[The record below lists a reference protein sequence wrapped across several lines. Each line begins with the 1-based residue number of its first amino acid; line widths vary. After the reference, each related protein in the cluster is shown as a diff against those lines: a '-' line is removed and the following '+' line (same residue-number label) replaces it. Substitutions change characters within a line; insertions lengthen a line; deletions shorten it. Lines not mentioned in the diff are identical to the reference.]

1 MEYIGNTDLLK
12 HPKTAFLCSQKCPA
26 EIVLRSYDW
35 AKQQRDEGNC
45 IVCGNHSIIEKDVFE
60 ILLKGIQ
67 PLILILARGMK
78 RRLQPELEEAIL
90 ANRLLVISPFNREV
104 KRVTRET
111 AAIRNLKIIEISN
124 LIAVGY
130 KTQNGQIDRILK
142 GKNYIVF

>member
-1 MEYIGNTDLLK
+1 M
-12 HPKTAFLCSQKCPA
+12 
-26 EIVLRSYDW
+26 
-35 AKQQRDEGNC
+35 
-45 IVCGNHSIIEKDVFE
+45 FE